1 MEVIEALAT
10 VEVDGF
16 NDEGLRDLNAI
27 LDAEL
32 EKIHSIPLYY
42 EIPIGNR
49 IRIETFRF
57 VMLNKVLDD
66 VFVATL
72 KGQDKGSSDVRG
84 RERDLPLL
92 GPLNNVEMTMFS
104 SN

>member
-1 MEVIEALAT
+1 
-10 VEVDGF
+10 
-16 NDEGLRDLNAI
+16 
-27 LDAEL
+27 
-32 EKIHSIPLYY
+32 
-42 EIPIGNR
+42 
-49 IRIETFRF
+49 
-57 VMLNKVLDD
+57 MLNKVLDD